1 MTKIDPTFRDLRNAV
16 WIEFPAL
23 IRRFEFGGVP
33 GSLGVDSLAKSPRW
47 E

>member
-1 MTKIDPTFRDLRNAV
+1 MAGIDPTFRDLSNAF

-23 IRRFEFGGVP
+23 IRRFEFGGFP